1 MSAKNILPSEALLKV
16 NVSAAVLH
24 TFYQSCI
31 ESVLTFSF
39 LCWFGGLNVKSK
51 NVLNKVVKVC
61 GKVVGERQEQLSQLD
76 ERRVVWKAWVIVD
89 DNCHV
94 LAEHHELLPSGRQFC
109 VPKSNTD
116 NLQSIAF
123 LNR

>member
-1 MSAKNILPSEALLKV
+1 M
-16 NVSAAVLH
+16 
-24 TFYQSCI
+24 
-31 ESVLTFSF
+31 
-39 LCWFGGLNVKSK
+39 KSK

-109 VPKSNTD
+109 VPKSNTVNSISEQI
-116 NLQSIAF
+116 NLFKRQSSVMCKLLIF
-123 LNR
+123 LLCNFCIFNHCSLSFKI